1 MLEEKCKIGGHNR
14 RRRDYASDKK
24 KLEAEQRLLLRT
36 AQNLICSPSRTRFDP
51 KIPQNIALGVGAALQ
66 PACTA
71 ETASQQFSGQNGRT
85 DVQVR
90 LA

>member
-1 MLEEKCKIGGHNR
+1 MLEEKCKIGGHS
-14 RRRDYASDKK
+14 RRRDYVSDKK
-24 KLEAEQRLLLRT
+24 KSEAEQRLLLRT
-36 AQNLICSPSRTRFDP
+36 AQNLICSPSRTAIR
-51 KIPQNIALGVGAALQ
+51 PQNPPRYCTGGSGSCIAASLQ
-66 PACTA
+66 A